1 MKQKSV
7 FFKVSAAF
15 LVGYVAY
22 VTIFMCFNIYNSF
35 HKEDR
40 KQYEIAAHYAATAR
54 ELLEGGNEDELS
66 IRLDAAIKTRDL
78 HFYAIYKNGQQIVYA
93 NAAGIDE
100 IFNFGALDVEERFEA
115 DDASFRAFKIIVGE
129 YCVVIGHKTAF
140 DNYAVE
146 YIKLA
151 KEFIIKDIIMVV
163 VGTIALIL
171 YQFRDLLL
179 LVLRVRTKGGAR
191 TDASIA
197 KSKEVLTLVQGL
209 KGAQENK
216 EALSKENAI
225 LKNQVL
231 PALQRE
237 LLSGKTPPYEF
248 GCTLVRTDINNFST
262 IFATKDRTQFM
273 GEVNAFFSHVAEI
286 VSRYSGF
293 VYEFIGDEVI
303 YYFKDDLKNS
313 SAIALTAI
321 RDINKLA
328 EEFSARTNELHGYPF
343 MIKTAISAGTL
354 RFGPL
359 VNGYSLAGSPLI
371 ESVRILSHIHDK
383 SANTVLMDD
392 VVYERVQ
399 GICTTEEFGVFTLKG
414 IQKPRRLHL
423 YQAHVPVIHHLK
435 QGNDEHMALAT
446 YYRSDSDIH
455 EQLSYISENFGS
467 LSREAMLRLLSGIRQ
482 YKVLQSTTEIR
493 TAYVTLLE
501 RLNTDARQKDDKTI
515 YVLSSLIAT
524 TTHLFQPGQLTGR
537 LRNAL
542 LACLEI
548 PERRV
553 VANAVDV
560 FTVLDPE
567 ASEPIFQ
574 RLVAHEDNRISANAM
589 VKLSKQ
595 EWTKASARR
604 LRAMLSSQS
613 AFHRSS
619 ALYALGEIAVHLKQ
633 ADEVAYQADLDLQ
646 TLLTEALSLVT
657 HSNKLIRRQAALATI
672 KSGRGKLLELQVISQ
687 PGLDKGIV
695 AELQALLKGEDAE
708 AKEVI
713 SKAA

>member
-1 MKQKSV
+1 M
-7 FFKVSAAF
+7 
-15 LVGYVAY
+15 LIAY
-22 VTIFMCFNIYNSF
+22 VVYSAVWTIYVGVRKFNRNT
-35 HKEDR
+35 E
-40 KQYEIAAHYAATAR
+40 KQYDLAGEVGARSR
-54 ELLEGGNEDELS
+54 ELIQSDNMEELS
-66 IRLDAAIKTRDL
+66 IYLDAAMRTNQI
-78 HFYAIYKNGQQIVYA
+78 HFYAVFVDGQRTIFA
-93 NAAGIDE
+93 NRAGLSED
-100 IFNFGALDVEERFEA
+100 FDFGQVEEDSIDRARDGSVRFYKIVEGP
-115 DDASFRAFKIIVGE
+115 RA
-129 YCVVIGHKTAF
+129 VVLGHKTSVDAF
-140 DNYAVE
+140 FQDY
-146 YIKLA
+146 LA
-151 KEFIIKDIIMVV
+151 SSAENIIKDIIMVV
-163 VGTIALIL
+163 LGTIALIL

-179 LVLRVRTKGGAR
+179 LVLRVRTRGGAR

-216 EALSKENAI
+216 EALSKENAM
-225 LKNQVL
+225 LKGQVL
-231 PALQRE
+231 PALQKE

-273 GEVNAFFSHVAEI
+273 SEVNEFFSQVAEI
-286 VSRYSGF
+286 VSRYSGCI
-293 VYEFIGDEVI
+293 YEFIGDEVI

-328 EEFSARTNELHGYPF
+328 DEFSERTQELHGYPF
-343 MIKTAISAGTL
+343 RIKTAISAGTL

-371 ESVRILSHIHDK
+371 ESVRILSQIHDK

-392 VVYERVQ
+392 TVYELVQ
-399 GICTTEEFGVFTLKG
+399 GICTTEEFGIFTLKG
-414 IQKPRRLHL
+414 VQKPRRLHQ

-435 QGNDEHMALAT
+435 QGTDEHLTLAT
-446 YYRSDSDIH
+446 YYRSDSDIY

-467 LSREAMLRLLSGIRQ
+467 LSREGMLKLLSGIRQ
-482 YKVLQSTTEIR
+482 YRVLQSTTEIK
-493 TAYVTLLE
+493 TAYVSLLE

-560 FTVLDPE
+560 FTVLDPD

-574 RLVAHEDNRISANAM
+574 KLVTHEDNRISANAM

-595 EWTKASARR
+595 EWTKASGRR

-633 ADEVAYQADLDLQ
+633 SDEVAYQADLDLQ
-646 TLLTEALSLVT
+646 TLLTEALGLVT

-687 PGLDKGIV
+687 PGLSPEIV
-695 AELQALLKGEDAE
+695 AELQALLSGEDAE
-708 AKEVI
+708 AKEI
-713 SKAA
+713 MAKAA